1 MPARDTD
8 PDDSEA
14 IESVPDEIE
23 IEVDDED
30 EDEDDV
36 GNAGRIDPGIDRHD
50 FAGEWESV
58 WQDVGTDPVES
69 LPNLEDIVRR
79 LLELHSYVLDSDDPA
94 ARGEEVEVLAPYWAA
109 RELADSIRDGDD
121 VDAADVA
128 QAIADLSEIYDSL
141 IDRIEGNAR

>member
-1 MPARDTD
+1 MAAMDAD
-8 PDDSEA
+8 PDDVEDD
-14 IESVPDEIE
+14 V
-23 IEVDDED
+23 VDDED
-30 EDEDDV
+30 DS
-36 GNAGRIDPGIDRHD
+36 GNSGVVDPGIDRHD

-58 WQDVGTDPVES
+58 WQDVGTEPAES

-79 LLELHSYVLDSDDPA
+79 LLERHGYVLDSDDPA

-109 RELADSIRDGDD
+109 RETADLIRDGED
-121 VDAADVA
+121 VDGADVA